1 MNKGKAMKAEE
12 IKKAILEKKSKP
24 VKPKEQAELLG
35 VKGFLFQS
43 SSYQMESWRNYS
55 NALNKEGEPDEDKRR
70 LSPAKLIQISF
81 RDEDGNRVFEDLDTP
96 IIGGIADSEVNRV
109 FKRCLAI
116 NGYGGEGI
124 EAILKNLVAIVG
136 VDGVYASLVSIGCPC
151 PNCSKDTMSTSSG
164 NNGSASNTGRQEAQ
178 LSVTKLSSSEKSRD
192 KK

>member
-1 MNKGKAMKAEE
+1 MKAEE
-12 IKKAILEKKSKP
+12 IKKAIQTKKAQKLEP
-24 VKPKEQAELLG
+24 AEEAEILG
-35 VKGFLFQS
+35 VKGFLYRT
-43 SSYQMESWRNYS
+43 SSYEMEGWRAYS

-70 LSPAKLIQISF
+70 LSPSKLIQISF
-81 RDEDGNRVFEDLDTP
+81 RDEDGLKVFEELDLP
-96 IIGGIADSEVNRV
+96 FIGGIEDSEINRV

-151 PNCSKDTMSTSSG
+151 PNCSTDTRPTNLESSG
-164 NNGSASNTGRQEAQ
+164 PAKSTGPQEAQ
-178 LSVTKLSSSEKSRD
+178 LSVTKLSSSAKSAD